1 MAKTRKDSNAA
12 ALSLEESSRIIG
24 KGLNFGAAE
33 AYKLLRA
40 NLAFSFPEGGCKV
53 VGVTSSVP
61 GEAKST
67 TSANLAYTLAE
78 AGKRVLLLEGDM
90 RLPTLGKR
98 LKLKQAPGLSNL
110 LVGQCSGND
119 VLQGSGLLRNLQ
131 VITAGSIP
139 PNPSELLSSDQMET
153 TLRVMRDYFDYIV
166 VDLPPV
172 SEVSDAV
179 TISKF
184 LDGILIAVRENY
196 AEKKMVAET
205 VRQLRFANA
214 RILGFVMTCS
224 AQQQKGY
231 KSYYHYGSGKTSQS
245 GKGKNASADNG

>member
-98 LKLKQAPGLSNL
+98 LKIKQAPGLSNL

-139 PNPSELLSSDQMET
+139 PNPSELLSSEQMET

-184 LDGILIAVRENY
+184 LDGILIVVRENY
-196 AEKKMVAET
+196 AEKRMVAET

-231 KSYYHYGSGKTSQS
+231 KNYHYYGTGKTSQPS
-245 GKGKNASADNG
+245 KGKSMSTDNE

>member
-1 MAKTRKDSNAA
+1 MAKTRKKTNAA

-24 KGLNFGAAE
+24 KDLNFGAAE

-78 AGKRVLLLEGDM
+78 AGRRVLLMECDL

-110 LVGQCSGND
+110 LVGQCTGND

-139 PNPSELLSSDQMET
+139 PNPSELLSSEQMET

-179 TISKF
+179 TISKL
-184 LDGILIAVRENY
+184 LDGILIVVRENY
-196 AEKKMVAET
+196 AQKRMVAET

-231 KSYYHYGSGKTSQS
+231 KNYHYYGTGRVSQPD
-245 GKGKNASADNG
+245 KGNG

>member
-1 MAKTRKDSNAA
+1 MAKTRKDSNAT

-24 KGLNFGAAE
+24 KGLSFGAAE

-40 NLAFSFPEGGCKV
+40 NLAFSFPENNGCKV

-67 TSANLAYTLAE
+67 TSANLAYALAE

-98 LKLKQAPGLSNL
+98 LKIKQAPGLSNL
-110 LVGQCSGND
+110 LVGQCSGNE

-139 PNPSELLSSDQMET
+139 PNPSELLASEQMET
-153 TLRVMRDYFDYIV
+153 SLRVMRDYFDYIV

-179 TISKF
+179 TISKY
-184 LDGILIAVRENY
+184 LDGVLIAVRENY

-205 VRQLRFANA
+205 VRQLRFASA

-231 KSYYHYGSGKTSQS
+231 KNYHYYGTGKASQP
-245 GKGKNASADNG
+245 GKG